1 MVFNNLFKKL
11 DKITINKC
19 KKPNE
24 PITYQQL
31 ESIIQNN
38 RSIYF
43 YDWAFFFIFCIL
55 IIGFL
60 LNRYTLQWAKKQR
73 YEFCKKNNGNT
84 FKKPT
89 SSLSINEYT
98 QYKALNDLIN
108 LVDSVKPYV
117 RGMVIC
123 FSLIQYFRS
132 SLNRIT
138 PILKDK
144 CRTPRVAYVFYVVLI
159 LLYGILAYQIYMW
172 FSKRIEVDHSVE
184 GEQLDA
190 LGKLWEN
197 STTSINFETKYIN
210 KYSWIYIIVVLC
222 SYVLSII
229 ANFRKNTEDLMFYL
243 EFLIGGDMTS
253 LLSKLYLLELIN
265 TSTMI
270 EQTGN
275 IDDDYTITFDEQNL
289 KIEEKL
295 KN

>member
-24 PITYQQL
+24 PVTYQQL

-38 RSIYF
+38 RSINF
-43 YDWAFFFIFCIL
+43 YDWVFYFMFYIF

-60 LNRYTLQWAKKQR
+60 LNRYTSQWAKEQKYQ
-73 YEFCKKNNGNT
+73 FCEQNKGT
-84 FKKPT
+84 EIPF
-89 SSLSINEYT
+89 SLLTDSNYS
-98 QYKALNDLIN
+98 QYNYINDLIN
-108 LVDSVKPYV
+108 MVDSAKPYI

-144 CRTPRVAYVFYVVLI
+144 CITPRVAYVFNVVLI

-172 FSKRIEVDHSVE
+172 FSIRIKLNKISENKQFS
-184 GEQLDA
+184 A
-190 LGKLWEN
+190 IGKLQE
-197 STTSINFETKYIN
+197 STSIKFETKFIN
-210 KYSWIYIIVVLC
+210 KYLWILLFVYLC
-222 SYVLSII
+222 TIVLSII
-229 ANFRKNTEDLMFYL
+229 ANFRKNTEDLMFYF
-243 EFLIGGDMTS
+243 EFLIGGDMSS
-253 LLSKLYLLELIN
+253 LLFKLYMLELIN
-265 TSTMI
+265 TSTII

-275 IDDDYTITFDEQNL
+275 IDDDYTITFDYDKQKL
-289 KIEEKL
+289 IIE
-295 KN
+295 KNEENS